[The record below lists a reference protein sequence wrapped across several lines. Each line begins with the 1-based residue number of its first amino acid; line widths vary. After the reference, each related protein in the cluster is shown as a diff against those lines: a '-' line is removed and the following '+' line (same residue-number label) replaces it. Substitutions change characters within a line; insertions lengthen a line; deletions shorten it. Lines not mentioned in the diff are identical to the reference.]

1 MANEDV
7 QKLVAVVEARS
18 AAAEKQMERFVRAAD
33 RRMAEFEK
41 SASQTA
47 VKVESKMTGAFAKIG
62 AGIKSMGASLA
73 ALATVGGLTGILG
86 RVSAAAERFDALGD
100 TATRLGT
107 SAGDLVKFQQALNA
121 TGGEMTAFNASADEF
136 QGKVGAVLTG
146 LKGSE
151 GVKKSLGLIGISKED
166 IEAAESLKDRLLLVA
181 DGISRVSDR
190 AARAKIADALGL
202 RPMLP
207 LLEQGREGVEKIIAQ
222 FEDMGRA
229 ADEGVKR
236 TGDLADKLAKLKQS
250 LQYQEDNLF
259 VRLLPAVIAFYEA
272 LSQVI
277 DLMTNPAWT
286 QFGFGVNQGAAY
298 GKVLRDR
305 AGAKSSTDIQREI
318 ADLRSKVTTPWSGHG
333 AAYSDAEK
341 ADMIR
346 QIDMLKQL
354 VPILAEV
361 EGNASAAEEAATKL
375 ATVKFSGDSGLVGEI
390 EDVSAAAGKAAD
402 KFRDL
407 EAARA
412 NWRSDPQSKFD
423 AAQAG
428 ERASDYTT
436 ENTVG
441 RDTAAMDE
449 VFGPARERRAALEED
464 IKYALSQGFQTGD
477 WGEAFRSILE
487 SKMMDAF
494 DKAVDKLAELL
505 AAAIDSID
513 FSALFGGGGGGGGG
527 WFGDIVGSILGG
539 LGGGSVF
546 PSGSNMFGG
555 GGWKMRATGGPVS
568 AGTPYIVG
576 EKRPEVFVPNTS
588 GYIVPRVPSSVS
600 RGGGQ
605 SLTFAPVINAPGAD
619 PAAITRIE
627 AMMARAQSEF
637 RSFAA
642 NEKTRVRAQVN
653 DLGERRAI
661 RSGSA

>member
-41 SASQTA
+41 RAGQAA
-47 VKVESKMTGAFAKIG
+47 VKVETKLSGAFTKIG
-62 AGIKSMGASLA
+62 AGIKNMGASLA
-73 ALATVGGLTGILG
+73 ALATVSGVTGVLG

-136 QGKVGAVLTG
+136 QSKVGAVLTG

-151 GVKKSLGLIGISKED
+151 GVSKSLGMIGISKED
-166 IEAAESLKDRLLLVA
+166 IEAADSLKDRLLLVA
-181 DGISRVSDR
+181 DGISKVSDR

-207 LLEQGREGVEKIIAQ
+207 LLEQGREGVEKITAQ
-222 FEDMGRA
+222 FDDMGRA
-229 ADEGVKR
+229 AEEGVKR

-305 AGAKSSTDIQREI
+305 AGAKSASDIQREI

-333 AAYSDAEK
+333 VAYSDAEK

-390 EDVSAAAGKAAD
+390 EDVSAAAGKAAE

-407 EAARA
+407 EKARA

-423 AAQAG
+423 ADQSLEG
-428 ERASDYTT
+428 ASD
-436 ENTVG
+436 TVSDRLG

-449 VFGPARERRAALEED
+449 KFGSARERRAALEED
-464 IKYALSQGFQTGD
+464 IKHALSQGFRTGD

-527 WFGDIVGSILGG
+527 WLGDIVGSIIGG
-539 LGGGSVF
+539 LGGGGIK
-546 PSGSNMFGG
+546 SGGFWQGNVFGG
-555 GGWKMRATGGPVS
+555 MRASGGPVS

-576 EKRPEVFVPNTS
+576 EKRPEVFVPNTA
-588 GYIVPRVPSSVS
+588 GYIVPRVPSAVS

-619 PAAITRIE
+619 PAAITRLE
-627 AMMARAQSEF
+627 SMMQRAQNEF
-637 RSFAA
+637 RNFAA
-642 NEKTRVRAQVN
+642 GEKSRTRAN
-653 DLGERRAI
+653 ISDLGERRAI
-661 RSGSA
+661 ASGSA